1 MTIILLTCYNSLLI
15 GDLIMATIPI
25 DEILQFRDQRNWKQF
40 HNPKDLAIS
49 LSLEASE
56 LLELFQWSKEDLVVS
71 NKKDQMAKELADI
84 FIYATQFA
92 DAIGVDITTII
103 KEKLKENK
111 EKYKVEDAWGNAKKY
126 TELDKS

>member
-1 MTIILLTCYNSLLI
+1 
-15 GDLIMATIPI
+15 MATIPI